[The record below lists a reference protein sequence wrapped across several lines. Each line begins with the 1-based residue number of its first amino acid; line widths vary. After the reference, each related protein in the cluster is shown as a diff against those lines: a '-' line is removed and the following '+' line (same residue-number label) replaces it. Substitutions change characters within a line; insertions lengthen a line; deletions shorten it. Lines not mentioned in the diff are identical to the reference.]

1 MAKQKL
7 LVLMDASDR
16 SLNTLDYIRL
26 VPPFMEMRINLFHV
40 FTGVP
45 DEFWDLG
52 DHPLFN
58 PEARELKDW
67 EARKKYEVA
76 VFMEKAR
83 ETLMA
88 AGFSGSDIDIN
99 IQPRNKGVARDI
111 LEEAGKGYAA
121 VIMRRRGAAVLEGI
135 TVGSVAQKLISTLT
149 FLPVIVAGRHPPG
162 KKILIGVDGS
172 KHSIRAVDYVGN
184 IYGGRGYDVCL
195 FHVIRGIG
203 SFVPDMPDYMVLP
216 EYVESARLKMT
227 KLFKTL
233 RGKLISAGFKPEHIT
248 EKITVLSGAIPSPRA
263 GVMTYVGDTVMP
275 ARTGVYSRAGAIVSE
290 AEEEGYGTIVVGR
303 KGLSAVKEFF
313 MGRVSSKVIH
323 GGRKFTVWVI

>member
-7 LVLMDASDR
+7 LVLMDGSDR
-16 SLNTLDYIRL
+16 SLDTLDYIRL
-26 VPPFMEMRINLFHV
+26 VPPFMEMKINLFHV

-52 DHPLFN
+52 EHPLFN

-67 EARKKYEVA
+67 EAWKKSEVA
-76 VFMEKAR
+76 MFMEKAR

-88 AGFSGSDIDIN
+88 AGFSGSNIDIN

-111 LEEAGKGYAA
+111 LGEAGKGYTA
-121 VIMRRRGAAVLEGI
+121 VIMRRRGAAVLEKI
-135 TVGSVAQKLISTLT
+135 TVGSVAQKLISALS

-184 IYGGRGYDVCL
+184 IFGGSGYDVCL
-195 FHVIRGIG
+195 FHVIRWI
-203 SFVPDMPDYMVLP
+203 SSSVPDAPDRIVLP
-216 EYVESARLKMT
+216 EYVGSARSKMT
-227 KLFKTL
+227 QLFETL
-233 RGKLISAGFKPEHIT
+233 RGKLISAGFKAEHIT
-248 EKITVLSGAIPSPRA
+248 EKISVLSGAIPSARA
-263 GVMTYVGDTVMP
+263 GVMTYVGDTVML

-323 GGRKFTVWVI
+323 EGRKFTVWLI